1 MIVFGSTV
9 SLAFCRQLMNM
20 SSLLLSMRH
29 LFEVNNTWRGGGAKT
44 SKWRQQII
52 NGSLLLNF
60 MLHASTKN
68 HEIFR
73 VINIEQYHCSN
84 VLQYCYDC
92 LASLNVCT
100 LGNTGVLWPLIAHI
114 EIDQG
119 FLTFSFFAGFFYYKK
134 VNILYTII
142 VIMIIKHHSFFQRGR
157 DRIKHCQ
164 YFPAIC
170 YKIYFQ
176 SGLVRSGLHRLVLAS
191 VQRSAAGSY
200 CCQVASS
207 TFASSIL
214 PKCSKSPPASS

>member
-1 MIVFGSTV
+1 MPDLSKPKLLDAYQVDPKTYFGFHIQFLTAHKFLRYRPLTNLWHPLWNFWGEKLSFWNNVYCDSKFRIIEKEKFVWINYHVFSVPKMELLVVHDCFWVHSEPG
-9 SLAFCRQLMNM
+9 
-20 SSLLLSMRH
+20 LLSAADEYVQPLVVDETPVWSKQH
-29 LFEVNNTWRGGGAKT
+29 LERGGAKT

-119 FLTFSFFAGFFYYKK
+119 FFNLF
-134 VNILYTII
+134 ILCWL
-142 VIMIIKHHSFFQRGR
+142 F
-157 DRIKHCQ
+157 
-164 YFPAIC
+164 
-170 YKIYFQ
+170 
-176 SGLVRSGLHRLVLAS
+176 LL
-191 VQRSAAGSY
+191 
-200 CCQVASS
+200 
-207 TFASSIL
+207 
-214 PKCSKSPPASS
+214 